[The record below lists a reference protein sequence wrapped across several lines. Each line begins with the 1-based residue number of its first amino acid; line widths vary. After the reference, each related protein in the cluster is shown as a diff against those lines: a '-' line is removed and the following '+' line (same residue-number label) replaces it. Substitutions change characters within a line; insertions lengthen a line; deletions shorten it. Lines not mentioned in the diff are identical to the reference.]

1 MTSTLDVKVA
11 SVSFIVPAHN
21 EELLLGRTLDSIAA
35 ATELLGEQVEVIVVD
50 DASTDRT
57 AAIALAH
64 GVFLES
70 VAHRQIS
77 ATRNSGARSAA
88 SDIFLFVDADTLVN
102 APVVRAAIAAVRNG
116 AVGGGCAVQ
125 FSGRLP
131 LHGQLIAR
139 IAAPIYRH
147 IGLAAGCFIFC
158 SRRAFE
164 AVGGFDDRLFAAE
177 EVAMSKAL
185 ATQGGFVILSETVLT
200 SGRKLRAYSGRELLG
215 MLLRLGLNGRAA
227 LNQRRGLDI
236 WYGDRRADPG
246 VDA

>member
-1 MTSTLDVKVA
+1 VA
-11 SVSFIVPAHN
+11 TVSFIVPAYN
-21 EELLLGRTLDSIAA
+21 EDLLLGRTLESIAA
-35 ATELLGEQVEVIVVD
+35 ATELLDESVEVIVVD

-57 AAIALAH
+57 AAVALAH
-64 GVFLES
+64 GVRLES

-116 AVGGGCAVQ
+116 AAGGGCAVQ

-147 IGLAAGCFIFC
+147 LGLAAGCFIFC
-158 SRRAFE
+158 SRQAFE
-164 AVGGFDDRLFAAE
+164 TVGGFNERLFAAE

-185 ATQGGFVILSETVLT
+185 SAQGSFVILRETVIT

-215 MLLRLGLNGRAA
+215 ILLHVALNGRAA
-227 LNQRRGLDI
+227 LNERRGLDI
-236 WYGDRRADPG
+236 WYGDRRADP
-246 VDA
+246 DADA

>member
-1 MTSTLDVKVA
+1 VA
-11 SVSFIVPAHN
+11 TVSFIVPAYN
-21 EELLLGRTLDSIAA
+21 EELLLGRTLESIAA
-35 ATELLGEQVEVIVVD
+35 ATELLDEDVEVIVVD

-57 AAIALAH
+57 AAVALAH
-64 GVFLES
+64 GARLES

-116 AVGGGCAVQ
+116 AAGGGCAVQ

-131 LHGQLIAR
+131 LHGRLIER

-147 IGLAAGCFIFC
+147 VGLAAGCFIFC
-158 SRRAFE
+158 SRQAFE
-164 AVGGFDDRLFAAE
+164 TVGGFDERLFAAE
-177 EVAMSKAL
+177 EVAMSRAL
-185 ATQGGFVILSETVLT
+185 SAQGSFVILRETVIT

-215 MLLRLGLNGRAA
+215 ILLHVGLNGRAA
-227 LNQRRGLDI
+227 LKERRGLDI
-236 WYGDRRADPG
+236 WYGDRRADP
-246 VDA
+246 DADA